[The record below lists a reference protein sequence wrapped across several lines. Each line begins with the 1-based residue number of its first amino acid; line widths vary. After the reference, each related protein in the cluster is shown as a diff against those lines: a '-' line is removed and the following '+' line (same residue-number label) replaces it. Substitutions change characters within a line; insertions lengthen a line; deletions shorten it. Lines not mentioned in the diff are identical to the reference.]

1 MTCVNYSENNAS
13 FGGQY
18 CPSAFSCAKNFTACE
33 AANYGVNDGAALIVA
48 VPLFVVILACVLISA
63 VVANGII
70 VAALFPIVALVI
82 IARVIIGLRVI
93 VSRNGNCFNSS
104 PRTAEAPR
112 G

>member
-1 MTCVNYSENNAS
+1 MLNSDIPYISTANISQGIGVDVNSVFIWNINNI
-13 FGGQY
+13 F
-18 CPSAFSCAKNFTACE
+18 AFS
-33 AANYGVNDGAALIVA
+33 
-48 VPLFVVILACVLISA
+48 LFVVILTCVLISA

-82 IARVIIGLRVI
+82 IARVIIGLPVI
-93 VSRNGNCFNSS
+93 ASRNGNCFNSS